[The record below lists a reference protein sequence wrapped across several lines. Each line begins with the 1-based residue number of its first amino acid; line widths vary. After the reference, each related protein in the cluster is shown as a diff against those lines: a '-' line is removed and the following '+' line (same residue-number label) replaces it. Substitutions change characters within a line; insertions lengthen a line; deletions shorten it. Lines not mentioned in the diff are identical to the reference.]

1 MAEEP
6 IPAAI
11 EVYLTVK
18 NGLEA
23 IGFYKRAF
31 GAQVVYQEL
40 TEDKQQVMHASLA
53 AFGGHFMLSDYFPQ
67 YITDV
72 APRAPDAHGSVAM
85 QINLQTPEEVDA
97 AISRAQAAGA
107 TVTMPAT
114 DTFWVM
120 RYGRLRD
127 PYGYVWA
134 FGAPLPL

>member
-1 MAEEP
+1 
-6 IPAAI
+6 
-11 EVYLTVK
+11 
-18 NGLEA
+18 
-23 IGFYKRAF
+23 
-31 GAQVVYQEL
+31 
-40 TEDKQQVMHASLA
+40 MHASLA
-53 AFGGHFMLSDYFPQ
+53 AFGGHFMLSDHFPQ

-85 QINLQTPEEVDA
+85 QINLQTPEEVDV
-97 AISRAQAAGA
+97 AIARAQAAGA